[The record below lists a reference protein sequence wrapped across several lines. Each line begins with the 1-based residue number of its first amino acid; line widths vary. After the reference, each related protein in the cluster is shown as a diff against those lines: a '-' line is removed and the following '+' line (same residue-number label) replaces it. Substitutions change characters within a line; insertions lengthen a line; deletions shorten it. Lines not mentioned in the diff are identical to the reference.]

1 MTSFNAATAFSLK
14 DKVVIVTGGG
24 TGMGF
29 SHARVLASRGAKV
42 AITDFKQDNL
52 DRALTELK
60 RDGLDALCLKADN
73 RIVAEVKAAVAAAEQ
88 AFGKVDILVNN
99 AGISG
104 DHAHIEEIDE
114 AFFDSMFGTHVKGAF
129 FATQAVVPG
138 MKLRKFGRII
148 NTGSSFAMT
157 GSPAMS
163 HYTMSK
169 GALTA
174 LTRAW
179 ARELGADGIT
189 VNTVSPGLVETPMT
203 RGADGL
209 FRAADGDLP
218 ADPNARLQDGA
229 LEGSNVSAVETMVS
243 MIAAARQF
251 EQQMKLLTLAQTQGQ
266 VSAKLLSPT

>member
-1 MTSFNAATAFSLK
+1 MASSLEGYAAF
-14 DKVVIVTGGG
+14 ITGGG
-24 TGMGF
+24 TGMGL
-29 SHARVLASRGAKV
+29 SHARVLGSRGARV

-52 DRALTELK
+52 DRAKTELK
-60 RDGLDALCLKADN
+60 GDGIEALCLKADN
-73 RIVAEVKAAVAAAEQ
+73 RVVAEVKAAVVAAETE
-88 AFGKVDILVNN
+88 FGRLDILVNN

-104 DHAHIEEIDE
+104 MHAHIEEIDE

-138 MKLRKFGRII
+138 MKQRKFGRII
-148 NTGSSFAMT
+148 NTGSSFAMI

-179 ARELGADGIT
+179 ARELGSYGIT

-203 RGADGL
+203 L
-209 FRAADGDLP
+209 GDLTP
-218 ADPNARLQDGA
+218 EAMQKIVSGMVIGRTVKPEEVSYMVAWLASREAD
-229 LEGSNVSAVETMVS
+229 AVT
-243 MIAAARQF
+243 
-251 EQQMKLLTLAQTQGQ
+251 GQ
-266 VSAKLLSPT
+266 NLSPNGGQAIVGI

>member
-1 MTSFNAATAFSLK
+1 MTSSLEGYA
-14 DKVVIVTGGG
+14 VLITGGG
-24 TGMGF
+24 TGMGR
-29 SHARVLASRGAKV
+29 SHARILASRGAKV

-52 DRALTELK
+52 DAAKAELA
-60 RDGLDALCLKADN
+60 RDRLDVLCLKADN
-73 RIVAEVKAAVAAAEQ
+73 RVVADVKAAAAEAEK
-88 AFGKVDILVNN
+88 AFGKIDVLVNN

-104 DHAHIEEIDE
+104 MHAHIEEIDE
-114 AFFDSMFGTHVKGAF
+114 AFFDSMFATHVKGAF

-138 MKLRKFGRII
+138 MKARKFGRII

-179 ARELGADGIT
+179 ARELGPFGIT

-203 RGADGL
+203 RGDLTPELMAKIVSGMVIGRTVKPEEVSYLVAFLASREAD
-209 FRAADGDLP
+209 AI
-218 ADPNARLQDGA
+218 
-229 LEGSNVSAVETMVS
+229 T
-243 MIAAARQF
+243 
-251 EQQMKLLTLAQTQGQ
+251 GQ
-266 VSAKLLSPT
+266 NLSPNGGQAIVGI

>member
-1 MTSFNAATAFSLK
+1 MSNSLQNMVAF
-14 DKVVIVTGGG
+14 ITGGS
-24 TGMGF
+24 TGMGL
-29 SHARVLASRGAKV
+29 SHARVLASRGAKI
-42 AITDFKQDNL
+42 AITDFRQDNL
-52 DRALTELK
+52 DRAKADFESEK
-60 RDGLDALCLKADN
+60 LDVLCLKADN
-73 RIVAEVKAAVAAAEQ
+73 RVVGEVKAAVAAAER

-104 DHAHIEEIDE
+104 MHAHIEEIDE

-138 MKLRKFGRII
+138 MKQRKFGRII
-148 NTGSSFAMT
+148 NTGSTFAMT

-179 ARELGADGIT
+179 ARELGSCGIT

-203 RGADGL
+203 RGDLTPEMLQMIVSGMVIGRTVKAEEVSYIVAFLASREADAVTGQN
-209 FRAADGDLP
+209 FS
-218 ADPNARLQDGA
+218 PNG
-229 LEGSNVSAVETMVS
+229 
-243 MIAAARQF
+243 
-251 EQQMKLLTLAQTQGQ
+251 GQ
-266 VSAKLLSPT
+266 AIVGI

>member
-1 MTSFNAATAFSLK
+1 MSNSLEGLAAF
-14 DKVVIVTGGG
+14 ITGGS
-24 TGMGF
+24 TGMGL
-29 SHARVLASRGAKV
+29 SHARVLGRRGAKV

-52 DRALTELK
+52 DQAKAALGQ
-60 RDGLDALCLKADN
+60 DGVDALCLKADN
-73 RIVAEVKAAVAAAEQ
+73 RVVAEVKAAVAAAES
-88 AFGKVDILVNN
+88 AFGRVDILVNN

-104 DHAHIEEIDE
+104 MHAHIEEIDE

-138 MKLRKFGRII
+138 MKQRKFGRII

-179 ARELGADGIT
+179 ARELGPYGIT

-203 RGADGL
+203 RGDLTPEHMQKIVAGMVIGRTVKPEEVSYVVAWLASREADAMTGQNIS
-209 FRAADGDLP
+209 
-218 ADPNARLQDGA
+218 PNG
-229 LEGSNVSAVETMVS
+229 
-243 MIAAARQF
+243 
-251 EQQMKLLTLAQTQGQ
+251 GQ
-266 VSAKLLSPT
+266 AIVGI